1 MSDQEIRPV
10 ILVADDEPVHLLMM
24 EELLVDNGYDVI
36 TAEDGLQAYERTTR
50 AMPDLILLDI
60 LMPKMDG
67 YDVCLKLKNNPL
79 TEDIPIIFV
88 TGKADDL
95 DETIGFEYG
104 AVDYIR
110 KPITASTMIAR
121 VQNHLAILEAAK
133 QLQEMLSK
141 TLLGSIR
148 VLNDILILIDP
159 TFHSMLPRLKR
170 YVVSIATYLDLPGR
184 WRLELAAMLSHIGCA
199 AIPKEVLKNISAGKN
214 ISEEDQKMFDMHPKI
229 AQDLISKIPR
239 LKSVARMIGNQQS
252 SLDKSKLMQELSK
265 WDRVDLG
272 AQLLKMVIDFDRMVT
287 SGLAEEKA
295 LSEMR
300 AKEETYSPAL
310 LDALEAVAKVEQK
323 GDVQLLMFKELQ
335 EGHVLK
341 QDLYTKSGALVV
353 KKGKV
358 MSTNTIT
365 LLRPFADTQGIE
377 EPIKVTRS
385 VSSLDSGQI
394 GILIR

>member
-1 MSDQEIRPV
+1 MSDQKIRSV
-10 ILVADDEPVHLLMM
+10 ILVADDEPVHLHLM
-24 EELLVDNGYDVI
+24 EQVLVHNGFDVI
-36 TAEDGLQAYERTTR
+36 KADDGLHAFEKATEFL
-50 AMPDLILLDI
+50 PDLILLDI
-60 LMPKMDG
+60 NMPGLDG
-67 YDVCLKLKNNPL
+67 YDVCLKLKKNSR
-79 TEDIPIIFV
+79 TKDIPIIFV
-88 TGKADDL
+88 TGQIDDT
-95 DETIGFEYG
+95 DETLGFEYG

-110 KPITASTMIAR
+110 KPITISTMLAR
-121 VQNHLAILEAAK
+121 VQNQLAILAAK
-133 QLQEMLSK
+133 TQLQEMLSK
-141 TLLGSIR
+141 TLMGSIR

-170 YVVSIATYLDLPGR
+170 YVEGIATYLDLPDR

-199 AIPKEVLKNISAGKN
+199 AIPKEVLKNITAGKN
-214 ISEEDQKMFDMHPKI
+214 VSEDDQKMFDMHPKI
-229 AQDLISKIPR
+229 AQDLLSKIPR
-239 LKSVARMIGNQQS
+239 LKSVAQMIGNQRS
-252 SLDKSKLMQELSK
+252 SLDKGKLTQELSE

-287 SGLAEEKA
+287 AGFAEEKA

-300 AKEETYSPAL
+300 AKEETYSPDL
-310 LDALEAVAKVEQK
+310 LDALEVVANVEQK
-323 GDVQLLMFKELQ
+323 GDVQLLMFKDLQ

-358 MSTNTIT
+358 ISENTIT
-365 LLRPFADTQGIE
+365 LLRPFAETQGIK

-385 VSSLDSGQI
+385 ISSLDSGQI

>member
-1 MSDQEIRPV
+1 MSDQKIRPV

-229 AQDLISKIPR
+229 AHDLISKIPR
-239 LKSVARMIGNQQS
+239 MKSIAKMIANQQS
-252 SLDKSKLMQELSK
+252 SLNSSNLKKALSQWDPVEL
-265 WDRVDLG
+265 G
-272 AQLLKMVIDFDRMVT
+272 GHLLKVVIDYDRMVT
-287 SGLAEEKA
+287 TGSSAEKA
-295 LSEMR
+295 ISKMHD
-300 AKEETYSPAL
+300 KEPGYSPIL
-310 LDALEAVAKVEQK
+310 LDALEALVKLDQK
-323 GDVQLLMFKELQ
+323 GDVQLLMFNELQ

-341 QDLYTKSGALVV
+341 ADLYTKAGALII
-353 KKGKV
+353 KKGR
-358 MSTNTIT
+358 TITANTLT
-365 LLRPFADTQGIE
+365 LLRPFAETQDFK
-377 EPIKVTRS
+377 EPIKVKRS
-385 VSSLDSGQI
+385 LSSIDQGDI
-394 GILIR
+394 GIRI